1 MAHEAPP
8 SRTTNL
14 VPVQRTGEHEVTADP
29 LQTGGSV
36 RPVAFDRLL
45 SIAVLTPAQA
55 SFVAVQL
62 LDAVQMSGAVDGDH
76 ASGACLG
83 AVTLTASGDVAV
95 GHRDA
100 EEGTPVTELLRQLL
114 QNARRLPAHPR
125 QEQLSL
131 LRSLEEATRDP
142 LLEPGARAR
151 ELEGALAETVGSG
164 AGQRLA
170 GQLAALVE
178 AFAHVTPSVLGPPDA
193 LAAPRPGRPATASAA
208 ITGTASVAPGSSR
221 RPAPHRAA
229 PARRAPRRPPRRSR
243 ALLHP
248 RKRGRR
254 VALVVLVLAAVIVGS
269 GYVVL
274 RGPGSGLVGA
284 LGRGSHAA
292 APATTAPA
300 QPSRK
305 SANQPRPHRPR
316 GAPALAGRHAGPI
329 TGVSLQKAGSCRPGA
344 LCPVKV
350 TVHFRPAST
359 VQPVGWK
366 VGTARL
372 CKRSIAWSAP
382 TTVTAQAGWT
392 SVYASSS
399 VRVPKGRSLALIA
412 LTTTP
417 ARAQSP
423 PVPVAGAS
431 LHC

>member
-1 MAHEAPP
+1 
-8 SRTTNL
+8 
-14 VPVQRTGEHEVTADP
+14 VQRTGEHELTADP

-55 SFVAVQL
+55 SLVAVQL
-62 LDAVQMSGAVDGDH
+62 LDAAEMSGAVDGEH
-76 ASGACLG
+76 VACLG
-83 AVTLTASGDVAV
+83 AVTLTSSGDVDV
-95 GHRDA
+95 GHRPDD
-100 EEGTPVTELLRQLL
+100 EGTSLTELLRQLL

-305 SANQPRPHRPR
+305 SANQPRPPRLR

-329 TGVSLQKAGSCRPGA
+329 TGVSLQKAGSCRPGYCWPIRRCTRRSPSRA
-344 LCPVKV
+344 PNWPPRS
-350 TVHFRPAST
+350 TGFRTSSGF
-359 VQPVGWK
+359 V
-366 VGTARL
+366 
-372 CKRSIAWSAP
+372 P
-382 TTVTAQAGWT
+382 TTWPG
-392 SVYASSS
+392 
-399 VRVPKGRSLALIA
+399 
-412 LTTTP
+412 
-417 ARAQSP
+417 
-423 PVPVAGAS
+423 
-431 LHC
+431 

>member
-1 MAHEAPP
+1 M
-8 SRTTNL
+8 
-14 VPVQRTGEHEVTADP
+14 PVQRTGEHESTADP

-55 SFVAVQL
+55 SLVAVQL
-62 LDAVQMSGAVDGDH
+62 LDAAQMSGTVEGEH
-76 ASGACLG
+76 LPVACLG
-83 AVTLTASGDVAV
+83 AVTLTPSGDVDV
-95 GHRDA
+95 GHRHAD
-100 EEGTPVTELLRQLL
+100 EGTPLTELLRQLL

-125 QEQLSL
+125 PEQLSL
-131 LRSLEEATRDP
+131 LHSLEEATRDP

-151 ELEGALAETVGSG
+151 ELEGALAETLGSG
-164 AGQRLA
+164 ARQRIA
-170 GQLAALVE
+170 GQLAALVD

-193 LAAPRPGRPATASAA
+193 LAAPRPVRPATAAAA
-208 ITGTASVAPGSSR
+208 IPGAASAAPGSSH

-229 PARRAPRRPPRRSR
+229 PARRAPSRPPRRSR

-254 VALVVLVLAAVIVGS
+254 VALVVLVMSALLVGS
-269 GYVVL
+269 SYFVL
-274 RGPGSGLVGA
+274 RGPGSGIVGA
-284 LGRGSHAA
+284 LGRGTHPA

-300 QPSRK
+300 QPSNK
-305 SANQPRPHRPR
+305 SANQPQPHRPQ

-329 TGVSLQKAGSCRPGA
+329 TGVSLQKTGRCRPGG

-359 VQPVGWK
+359 PHPVGWK
-366 VGTARL
+366 VGAARL
-372 CKRSIAWSAP
+372 CTRGITWSAP

-392 SVYASSS
+392 TVYANSS
-399 VRVPKGRSLALIA
+399 VRVPRGRSLALIA

-417 ARAQSP
+417 ARAQSG
-423 PVPVAGAS
+423 PVPVTGSS
-431 LHC
+431 LRC